1 MLIIKDKDEKNVTK
15 GAYEQFYKPLGYK
28 PYKVIEAVY
37 TEKIDEPKIE
47 EPKVQKTIVENDKEK
62 VDKEKHVTGNKSS
75 NKNKKGE

>member
-1 MLIIKDKDEKNVTK
+1 MFIIKDKDKKNVTK

-37 TEKIDEPKIE
+37 TEEIKETKETKIE
-47 EPKVQKTIVENDKEK
+47 EPIVENDNKKIEKEK
-62 VDKEKHVTGNKSS
+62 RVTGNKSS